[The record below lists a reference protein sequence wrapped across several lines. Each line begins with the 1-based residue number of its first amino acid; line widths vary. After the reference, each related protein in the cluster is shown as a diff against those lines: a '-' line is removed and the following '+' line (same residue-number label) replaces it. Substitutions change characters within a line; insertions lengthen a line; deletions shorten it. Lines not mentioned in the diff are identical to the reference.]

1 MSRTQ
6 DLYRRAVAAA
16 EAFNKEVGAVWL
28 RAVDPPAETVTF
40 DELRALAERQP
51 GDYLAASAFHQIK
64 GRAPTRAEAI
74 KLGHQLGHLTVAR
87 KKSGPHT
94 LWRLDKAFAQRS
106 H

>member
-1 MSRTQ
+1 MTYLN
-6 DLYRRAVAAA
+6 DLHRRAA
-16 EAFNKEVGAVWL
+16 ETADAFNKQVGAVWL
-28 RAVDPPAETVTF
+28 RVVDPPAETVTF
-40 DELRALAERQP
+40 DDLRALADRQP

-74 KLGHQLGHLTVAR
+74 KLGHQLGHLMVAR
-87 KKSGPHT
+87 KKNGPHT